1 MRRLRLPPGTAME
14 AEALNQIANSLAGLK
29 ERSAAMRRYL

>member
-1 MRRLRLPPGTAME
+1 ME

-29 ERSAAMRRYL
+29 DRSAAMRRYL

>member
-1 MRRLRLPPGTAME
+1 MTME
-14 AEALNQIANSLAGLK
+14 AEALNQIANSLADLK

>member
-1 MRRLRLPPGTAME
+1 MTME
-14 AEALNQIANSLAGLK
+14 AEALNQIANSLADLE

>member
-1 MRRLRLPPGTAME
+1 ME
-14 AEALNQIANSLAGLK
+14 AEALNQIANSLADLE

>member
-1 MRRLRLPPGTAME
+1 ME
-14 AEALNQIANSLAGLK
+14 AEALNQIANSLADLK

>member
-1 MRRLRLPPGTAME
+1 ME
-14 AEALNQIANSLAGLK
+14 AKALNQIANSLADLK